1 MDQPGRKQLSHEIP
15 SWIDDPE
22 RETYFLTLCVQN
34 RDNRPLLYGDT
45 PSRILQAVRYYHD
58 KGIWWTH
65 LALVMPD
72 HLHLIAYFP
81 EDISTI
87 VHKWKRWTSRNLAI
101 DWQRDFF
108 DHRLRRDESFDEKAD
123 YILQNPVRAGLVKTS
138 EEWPYLWRSPK

>member
-1 MDQPGRKQLSHEIP
+1 
-15 SWIDDPE
+15 
-22 RETYFLTLCVQN
+22 
-34 RDNRPLLYGDT
+34 
-45 PSRILQAVRYYHD
+45 
-58 KGIWWTH
+58 
-65 LALVMPD
+65 MPD